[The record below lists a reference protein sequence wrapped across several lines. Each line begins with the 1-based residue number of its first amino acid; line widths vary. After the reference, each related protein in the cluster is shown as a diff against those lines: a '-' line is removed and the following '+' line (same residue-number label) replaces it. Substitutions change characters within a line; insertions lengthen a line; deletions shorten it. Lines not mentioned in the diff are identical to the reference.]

1 MAERLIAYVDGF
13 NLYYGLHDLAGT
25 RLLWLDLV
33 KLAEDLRPR
42 SDVVCVRYFTAPV
55 LNQPK
60 AASRQ
65 QEYQDALVAVH
76 GDRIAITHGRYQAKT
91 RTCRACGA
99 TWTAHEEK
107 ETDVNIAVS
116 LVSDAAEGQMDAAL
130 LISADSDLAPAVR
143 AARHVHP
150 RLFVAAAFPPRRY
163 SAELKNLMPA
173 SFPIGRNKIK
183 GALLPHEIVG
193 PVRTYRR
200 PGKWTPEA

>member
-1 MAERLIAYVDGF
+1 MVERLIAYVDGF

-25 RLLWLDLV
+25 RLLWLDLG

-116 LVSDAAEGQMDAAL
+116 RQTRSSQTFRRCRVPTAAL
-130 LISADSDLAPAVR
+130 LGRTEEPDASVISHWPEQDQRCAAPTRDCGACADLPPPRKMDTGGL
-143 AARHVHP
+143 AAR
-150 RLFVAAAFPPRRY
+150 
-163 SAELKNLMPA
+163 
-173 SFPIGRNKIK
+173 I
-183 GALLPHEIVG
+183 PH
-193 PVRTYRR
+193 
-200 PGKWTPEA
+200 